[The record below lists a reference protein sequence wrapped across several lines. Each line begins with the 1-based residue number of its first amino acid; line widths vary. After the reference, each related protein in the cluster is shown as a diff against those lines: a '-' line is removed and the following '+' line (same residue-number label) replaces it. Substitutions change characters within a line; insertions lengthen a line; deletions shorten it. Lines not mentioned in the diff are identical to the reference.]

1 MSKFDYLDLDGR
13 LLRLLV
19 AVHEEGS
26 ITRAALRLGVTQ
38 SAVSHLLDKLR
49 AIVGDPLFVK
59 SGRSVVATAQAGELV
74 ERARLLL
81 DQMRD
86 FATPTDFDPAAVER
100 TLTIAANDLQR
111 DLLLP
116 ALFARLRRS
125 APGLRL
131 RVIPSNIPS
140 PELLRTDYCQL
151 VISPR
156 PPDATDIV
164 QKRLFD
170 DRYVVFY
177 DPRQRAAPRDL
188 ADYLAAEHVTVVYE
202 PQRNLDI
209 DDHLARNGIH
219 RRFAVCVA
227 GFAGIEP
234 FLAGTPHLAT
244 LPRRLG
250 AKQLAGFA
258 LAEVPFDCP
267 AMPMY
272 AIWHQRY
279 QHDPLHR
286 WLRTGLSE
294 VTPSSGEDGLERA
307 GKRLLDPH

>member
-1 MSKFDYLDLDGR
+1 MSKFDYFDLDGR

-26 ITRAALRLGVTQ
+26 ITRAAQRLGVTQ

-59 SGRSVVATAQAGELV
+59 SGRSVVATAQASQLV

-81 DQMRD
+81 DQLRD
-86 FATPTDFDPAAVER
+86 FGTPTDFDPATVER

-116 ALFARLRRS
+116 ALHARLRRS

-131 RVIPSNIPS
+131 RIIPSNIPS
-140 PELLRTDYCQL
+140 PELLRTDHCQL

-156 PPDATDIV
+156 PPDATDVI

-209 DDHLARNGIH
+209 DDHLARQGIA

-227 GFAGIEP
+227 GFSGIAP
-234 FLAGTPHLAT
+234 FLADTPYLAT

-250 AKQLAGFA
+250 ARQLAGFA
-258 LAEVPFDCP
+258 QAAAPFTCP
-267 AMPMY
+267 TMPMY
-272 AIWHQRY
+272 AIWHRRY
-279 QHDPLHR
+279 QLDPLHR
-286 WLRTGLSE
+286 WLR
-294 VTPSSGEDGLERA
+294 DGLFAVNAPSDGEN
-307 GKRLLDPH
+307 P